1 MRSIG
6 LYSMSGREKEGKDRV
21 RVLISAKMHLD
32 MCVPTLNYVYK
43 NLLIF
48 DYKKSC
54 ICLLRMELRFP

>member
-1 MRSIG
+1 
-6 LYSMSGREKEGKDRV
+6 MSGREKEGKDRV